1 MSSDTFSLK
10 EMRNYKFRIYPN
22 KKQERKLTNWL
33 ETCRVI
39 YNSALADR
47 KNYYERNGKGLTR
60 TEQQVILKADKSKHP
75 QVKEVHSQPAQEVL
89 FRVERAFNNFFRR
102 VKSGEKQPGYPRYKG
117 PGQYKSLTFT
127 QFGDGLGASF
137 QNGKLKLSKI
147 GLVKIKL
154 HREIYGEVKT
164 CTIKREQTG
173 KWYAVLTVEE
183 YPVLYSPD
191 RKAIGLNVG
200 IGVGVKEF
208 AVLSNGEKIANPKY
222 LQKSE
227 RKLKTLQRNLS
238 RKKKGSKNRAKAKKK
253 LARQHEK
260 IRHQRKDFHHKLSN
274 QLVWRYGKI
283 VVEDLQITN
292 MVANHNLA
300 KGISDAG
307 WGKFISMLTYK
318 AESAGRVVE
327 KVPPHGTTQKCSRC
341 GSTIKKDLSVRI
353 HACPHC
359 GLVLDRDHNAAINIL
374 HKSKAS

>member
-33 ETCRVI
+33 ETCRII

-47 KNYYERNGKGLTR
+47 KNHYERTGKGLTR

-75 QVKEVHSQPAQEVL
+75 QIKEVHSQPAQEVL
-89 FRVERAFNNFFRR
+89 FRAERAFNNFFRR
-102 VKSGEKQPGYPRYKG
+102 VKSGEKPGYPRYKG

-147 GLVKIKL
+147 GLMKIEL

-164 CTIKREQTG
+164 CAIMREQSG
-173 KWYAVLTVEE
+173 KWYAVLAVEG
-183 YPVLYSPD
+183 YPVLYSHEQ
-191 RKAIGLNVG
+191 KAIGIDTGVD
-200 IGVGVKEF
+200 VGVKEF

-227 RKLKTLQRNLS
+227 RKLKTLQRSLS
-238 RKKKGSKNRAKAKKK
+238 RKKKGSKNRAKAKQK

-260 IRHQRKDFHHKLSN
+260 IKNQRKDFHHKVSV

-283 VVEDLQITN
+283 VVEDLQIRN
-292 MVANHNLA
+292 MVKNHNLA
-300 KGISDAG
+300 KSISDAG
-307 WGKFISMLTYK
+307 WGEFISMLTYK
-318 AESAGRVVE
+318 AESAGREVV
-327 KVPPHGTTQKCSRC
+327 KVPPHGTSQECSRC
-341 GSTIKKDLSVRI
+341 GAVVKKDLSIRTHI
-353 HACPHC
+353 CPHC

-374 HKSKAS
+374 QRAKAS